1 MSKVLYFLATF
12 GESVLSVF
20 GIRTA
25 YDQPSYRVVQV
36 LEPGIEIRAYAPRVA
51 VETPIQGPGDSA
63 AFGRLFRY
71 ITGANTTSRTMAM
84 TAPVEQSSQRI
95 AMTVPVEMSGGM
107 SVMRFFLP
115 ATIAADPPAP
125 TERDVHI
132 VRLPAVTLGVVR
144 YSGIAT
150 TAARAMQTD
159 RLRGALGRA
168 GREPVGKPIMFSYDP
183 PFAIPFVR
191 RNEVALQ
198 VP

>member
-20 GIRTA
+20 GIRA
-25 YDQPSYRVVQV
+25 PYEQPSYRVVQV
-36 LEPGIEIRAYAPRVA
+36 LESGIEIRAYAPRVA
-51 VETPIQGPGDSA
+51 VETPIQGSGDSA
-63 AFGRLFRY
+63 AFSRLFRY
-71 ITGANTTSRTMAM
+71 ITGANTAGSTVAM
-84 TAPVEQSSQRI
+84 TAPVEQSARRI

-107 SVMRFFLP
+107 ATMRFFLP
-115 ATIAADPPAP
+115 AALAANPPVP
-125 TERDVHI
+125 TEKDVGI

-150 TAARAMQTD
+150 AAARAMQTN
-159 RLRGALGRA
+159 RLRSALGRA
-168 GREPVGKPIMFSYDP
+168 GRTATGEPIMFSYDP

-198 VP
+198 VH